1 MAGISQQHGAA
12 AAPAIVALAIE
23 DRPDAHVLRRLE
35 HAEKIVVEV
44 RETIDQLLARSG
56 HRGSIA
62 FPFRCRNHS
71 NDIDLVAF
79 ARHEVR
85 EDMPVATPP
94 FGAIGYFEL
103 AQTLCLLNRPM
114 VNITHD
120 ARLLRVTD
128 E

>member
-23 DRPDAHVLRRLE
+23 DRPNAHVLRRLE

-62 FPFRCRNHS
+62 FPFRCRNDS
-71 NDIDLVAF
+71 NDIDLAAF
-79 ARHEVR
+79 ARHEIR

-94 FGAIGYFEL
+94 FGAIRYFEP
-103 AQTLCLLNRPM
+103 AQAFCRKTDPM
-114 VNITHD
+114 HD
-120 ARLLRVTD
+120 GTAETRRRS
-128 E
+128 